1 MSETTTTMRRTSRI
15 GEPRFAQFLFASPWA
30 SPIWLAARIYLG
42 YLWLHAGWEKI
53 TGTSGGTWTWHWAYT
68 NDSWLRSSTGL
79 KGFATFALTNTKGPN
94 AAVNYGWYASFLR
107 WLEHSGGWLAP
118 VIAIGETAVGVALLL
133 GLFVGIAA
141 FFGALLT
148 TAFGLAGIAG
158 VNPIFLIAEVLLVL
172 AWRNAGW
179 IGIDRFLLPAIG
191 TPWEP
196 GKFFRRKKAA
206 APPPAEAPT
215 ETPEPHDG
223 TAPPGTTTSEPG

>member
-118 VIAIGETAVGVALLL
+118 VTWKARSEDSGGKTSPEELLAAAHAACFSMALSNGLTKTGTPPDRLEVTATCTFQPGEGVTKMHLEVVGVVPEADDE
-133 GLFVGIAA
+133 GFGQAA
-141 FFGALLT
+141 Q
-148 TAFGLAGIAG
+148 TAKENCPVSKALAGIPEITLDAR
-158 VNPIFLIAEVLLVL
+158 LEH
-172 AWRNAGW
+172 
-179 IGIDRFLLPAIG
+179 
-191 TPWEP
+191 
-196 GKFFRRKKAA
+196 AA
-206 APPPAEAPT
+206 A
-215 ETPEPHDG
+215 
-223 TAPPGTTTSEPG
+223 